1 MAKETMKDK
10 LDMMDAKIE
19 HIEDINADNR
29 ALIVKLVKQNN
40 EIITFLKS
48 LEIEPV
54 GEEMYYSAEENKQSL
69 KLEKL
74 KALLDEFKEKNKDLK
89 EFEEEMEKHKDKLTP
104 GQMGES

>member
-40 EIITFLKS
+40 E
-48 LEIEPV
+48 
-54 GEEMYYSAEENKQSL
+54 
-69 KLEKL
+69 
-74 KALLDEFKEKNKDLK
+74 
-89 EFEEEMEKHKDKLTP
+89 
-104 GQMGES
+104 

>member
-54 GEEMYYSAEENKQSL
+54 GEEMYYSPEEKGQSL
-69 KLEKL
+69 KLDKL
-74 KALLDEFKEKNKDLK
+74 RALLDEFKEKNKDLK

-104 GQMGES
+104 GQIGES

>member
-40 EIITFLKS
+40 EIITFLKA
-48 LEIEPV
+48 LEIEEV
-54 GEEMYYSAEENKQSL
+54 RDDIYYSPEENKQSL
-69 KLEKL
+69 KLEQI
-74 KALLDEFKEKNKDLK
+74 KALLQEFREKNKDLK

-104 GQMGES
+104 GQIGES

>member
-10 LDMMDAKIE
+10 LDSMDAKIE

-40 EIITFLKS
+40 EIITFLRN
-48 LEIEPV
+48 LEIDEV
-54 GEEMYYSAEENKQSL
+54 RDDVYYSPEENKHSA
-69 KLEKL
+69 KLEQI
-74 KALLDEFKEKNKDLK
+74 KALLDEFREKNKDLK

-104 GQMGES
+104 GQIGES

>member
-40 EIITFLKS
+40 EIITFLKT
-48 LEIEPV
+48 LEVEAFRDDI
-54 GEEMYYSAEENKQSL
+54 YYSPEENKQSF
-69 KLEKL
+69 KLEQL
-74 KALLDEFKEKNKDLK
+74 KALLEEFREKNKDLK